1 LPKPKVYIT
10 RQLFP
15 EAIKIIEKVAKVDI
29 FEGEDDPVPRDL
41 LLNKVE
47 KIDGLLPMLTDNINA
62 ELMDRAKN
70 LKVVSNYAVGYN
82 NIDVD
87 AATEHGIMVTNTPD
101 VLTDTTA
108 DTAFVLLMAI
118 SRRLVEVDK
127 YVRDGRWVKAWGPK
141 MLLGSDVTGKTLGI
155 IGLGRIGSALVPR
168 ARGFRMRVLYNDMM
182 RSPEKEKSLGIEYRE
197 FDELLREADYVSVH
211 VPLTAE
217 TQHLISE
224 RALSLMKPMA
234 YLINTSRGPVVDE
247 KALYK
252 ALKNRVIA
260 GAALDVHEKEPVAP
274 DDPLLSLDNIIMAPH
289 IGSATVET
297 RIAMAVRAATNLSSV
312 LRGERPKDLVNPQV
326 LK

>member
-1 LPKPKVYIT
+1 LQKPKVYVT

-15 EAIKIIEKVAKVDI
+15 EAIKILEKVAQVEV

-41 LLNKVE
+41 LLKKVE

-87 AATEHGIMVTNTPD
+87 AATERGIMVTNTPD

-108 DTAFVLLMAI
+108 DTAFMLLMAI

-127 YVRDGRWVKAWGPK
+127 YVREGKWVKAWGPK
-141 MLLGSDVTGKTLGI
+141 MFLGSDVTGKTLGI
-155 IGLGRIGSALVPR
+155 IGIGRIGSALVPR
-168 ARGFRMRVLYNDMM
+168 AKGFKMKVIYNDMM
-182 RSPEKEKSLGIEYRE
+182 RSPEKERSLGIEYRE

-217 TQHLISE
+217 TQHLIGE
-224 RALSLMKPMA
+224 RELSIMKPTA

-247 KALYK
+247 SALYR
-252 ALKNRVIA
+252 ALRSRVIA
-260 GAALDVHEKEPVAP
+260 GAALDVHEKEPVDP
-274 DDPLLSLDNIIMAPH
+274 DDPLLGLDNIIMAPH

-297 RIAMAVRAATNLSSV
+297 RIAMAVRAATNLSSA
-312 LRGERPKDLVNPQV
+312 LRGERPLDLVNPQV

>member
-1 LPKPKVYIT
+1 MPKPKVYVT

-15 EAIKIIEKVAKVDI
+15 EAIKILEKVAQVDV

-41 LLNKVE
+41 LLKKVE

-82 NIDVD
+82 NIDMD
-87 AATEHGIMVTNTPD
+87 AATERGIMVTNTPD

-155 IGLGRIGSALVPR
+155 IGMGRIGSALVPR

-197 FDELLREADYVSVH
+197 FDDLLREADYVSVH

-217 TQHLISE
+217 TQHLMGE
-224 RALSLMKPMA
+224 RELSLMKPTA

-252 ALKNRVIA
+252 VLKNRVIA
-260 GAALDVHEKEPVAP
+260 GAALDVHEKEPVAL

-297 RIAMAVRAATNLSSV
+297 RIAMAVTAATNLSSA